1 MSISSVS
8 SSMAGQMMQQMRG
21 MGGKPP
27 SKEEMFN
34 EIDSD
39 GSGGVSQ
46 SEFAKLAEKISSK
59 SGTSSDVE
67 EALSSYDTDGD
78 GELNSEELDAFM
90 VDNRPPMPERPD
102 MAAFMEEEG
111 EFPGP
116 SFDMAQAISA
126 YGSSDS
132 NQQQTLLSM
141 FGTDA

>member
-27 SKEEMFN
+27 SKEEMFK

-46 SEFAKLAEKISSK
+46 SEFADLTEKISAK
-59 SGTSSDVE
+59 SGTSIDAE
-67 EALSSYDTDGD
+67 KALSTYDEDGD
-78 GELNSEELDAFM
+78 GELSSDELDSFM
-90 VDNRPPMPERPD
+90 TDNRPQLPERPD
-102 MAAFMEEEG
+102 MAAFMENG

-116 SFDMAQAISA
+116 SFDMTQAISA